1 MGFARIP
8 HCRIIPLNKFTKA
21 TKAVAHFSPQ
31 QKGHP
36 MHLRHLAAALTLAI
50 SSAYA
55 APQSWLQQ
63 NLPPQT
69 TAYLRL
75 PNLWFLEN
83 HKLAASAAYQND
95 AYRAQT
101 SAVRSALIQ
110 RLITLLPEEAR
121 APLQNLQQ
129 HLDAPLEIAL
139 IQDKNELN
147 LLIAA
152 SAAFPDEQTLQQTLA
167 QTFPAPWKVS
177 AGSIEQRGAPTIA
190 YRYDS
195 STQRLLLSTGLV
207 KNPADNL
214 KYLAEDGGD
223 APFAKLQERL
233 DPSADGFYL
242 WLDPQNPLL
251 QQKLREYKPL
261 LEKLGIDRAEQ
272 LALAWSVQNERP
284 RLQISLIQPDNAPLN
299 LPQATT
305 DALKLPYQGDISALA
320 ALTLPN
326 DTQIDGL
333 ADSSGKIKQT
343 LQQALGIS
351 ADDLAALGTIHYLAD
366 DNGSYLVL
374 PQSTKAALDAL
385 LTKLQ
390 DRGILNKR
398 ETLQDGIEHLAFT
411 SLAAQGAKLSEQDNV
426 FKKSADT
433 AFNTLM
439 SQLQNHYYLRA
450 EGDYLLISDL
460 PQPLLARKNLAAD
473 APTIADWLAKEHLDI
488 QHSNYAYI
496 QNQRHLSRD
505 SYYNSLK
512 RLQAYADLAQSPL
525 DIMALPDASQLPA
538 SGAVALRLHGRPP
551 EHGGQQ
557 HHHCH
562 LRHPLRHRTAGL
574 QRLHRPRPYPKRPQR
589 RRAAED
595 RNRRHAGPRQKNQ
608 REKIQNG
615 RQKPARR
622 SKRRHPGHPAKRQPL
637 RRQNHHS
644 ALRPREQTMAMP
656 NRHCQTLPATELPLT

>member
-1 MGFARIP
+1 M
-8 HCRIIPLNKFTKA
+8 K
-21 TKAVAHFSPQ
+21 
-31 QKGHP
+31 
-36 MHLRHLAAALTLAI
+36 LRHIAAALTLAI

-69 TAYLRL
+69 AAYLRL

-83 HKLAASAAYQND
+83 HKLAASTAYQND

-177 AGSIEQRGAPTIA
+177 ADRIEQRGAPTIA

-207 KNPADNL
+207 KNPADSL

-223 APFAKLQERL
+223 APFSALQTRL
-233 DPSADGFYL
+233 DPEADGFYL

-261 LEKLGIDRAEQ
+261 LEKLGIDHAEQ

-284 RLQISLIQPDNAPLN
+284 RLQISLVQPDNAPLN

-326 DTQIDGL
+326 DAQIDGL
-333 ADSSGKIKQT
+333 ADSHGKIKQT

-374 PQSTKAALDAL
+374 PQSAKPALEAL

-390 DRGILNKR
+390 GRGILNKR

-411 SLAAQGAKLSEQDNV
+411 SLAAQGAKHSEQDNV
-426 FKKSADT
+426 FKKTADT

-538 SGAVALRLHGRPP
+538 SGAVALRLHGD
-551 EHGGQQ
+551 G
-557 HHHCH
+557 
-562 LRHPLRHRTAGL
+562 
-574 QRLHRPRPYPKRPQR
+574 
-589 RRAAED
+589 
-595 RNRRHAGPRQKNQ
+595 KNPTLTLDL
-608 REKIQNG
+608 QNG
-615 RQKPARR
+615 ADDLLSMAGSSTTIATFGILSAIALPAYQDYVTR
-622 SKRRHPGHPAKRQPL
+622 SHIQTGLNVAEPLKKEIAATLDQGKKIDAKKYKTADKNLRVEANGDIQVTLQNASRFDGKTITLHYDRASKQWQCQTDIAKRY
-637 RRQNHHS
+637 
-644 ALRPREQTMAMP
+644 
-656 NRHCQTLPATELPLT
+656 LPQSCR

>member
-1 MGFARIP
+1 
-8 HCRIIPLNKFTKA
+8 
-21 TKAVAHFSPQ
+21 
-31 QKGHP
+31 
-36 MHLRHLAAALTLAI
+36 MHLRHLAAALTLAL
-50 SSAYA
+50 STAYA
-55 APQSWLQQ
+55 TPQSWLHQ

-101 SAVRSALIQ
+101 ATVRSALIQ
-110 RLITLLPEEAR
+110 RLLTLLPEEAR

-152 SAAFPDEQTLQQTLA
+152 SAQFADGQALQQTLA
-167 QTFPAPWKVS
+167 QTFRAPWQVS
-177 AGSIEQRGAPTIA
+177 ADRIEQRGAPPIA
-190 YRYDS
+190 YRYDAAN
-195 STQRLLLSTGLV
+195 QRLLLSSGLV
-207 KNPADNL
+207 KNPADSL

-223 APFAKLQERL
+223 APFSALQTRL
-233 DPSADGFYL
+233 DPEADGFYL

-284 RLQISLIQPDNAPLN
+284 RLQISLVQPDNAPLN

-326 DTQIDGL
+326 DAQIDGL

-374 PQSTKAALDAL
+374 PQSAKPALEAL

-390 DRGILNKR
+390 GRGILNKR
-398 ETLQDGIEHLAFT
+398 ETLQDDIEHLAFT
-411 SLAAQGAKLSEQDNV
+411 SLAAQGAKLSEQENV
-426 FKKSADT
+426 FKKNADT

-538 SGAVALRLHGRPP
+538 SGAVALRLHGDGKNPTLTLDLQN
-551 EHGGQQ
+551 GADD
-557 HHHCH
+557 
-562 LRHPLRHRTAGL
+562 LLSMAGSSTTIATFGIL
-574 QRLHRPRPYPKRPQR
+574 SAIALPAYQDYTIRVH
-589 RRAAED
+589 
-595 RNRRHAGPRQKNQ
+595 
-608 REKIQNG
+608 IQNG
-615 RQKPARR
+615 LNVAEPLKTEIAATLEQGKKINAKKYKTADKNLRVEANGDIQVTLQNASRFDGQTITLHYDR
-622 SKRRHPGHPAKRQPL
+622 ASKKWQ
-637 RRQNHHS
+637 
-644 ALRPREQTMAMP
+644 
-656 NRHCQTLPATELPLT
+656 CQTVIAPRYLPQQCR

>member
-1 MGFARIP
+1 
-8 HCRIIPLNKFTKA
+8 
-21 TKAVAHFSPQ
+21 
-31 QKGHP
+31 
-36 MHLRHLAAALTLAI
+36 MHLRHLAAACALTL
-50 SSAYA
+50 STAYA
-55 APQSWLQQ
+55 APQSWLHQ

-69 TAYLRL
+69 AAYLRL

-101 SAVRSALIQ
+101 ATVRSALIQ
-110 RLITLLPEEAR
+110 RLLTLLPEEAR

-139 IQDKNELN
+139 VQDKNELN

-152 SAAFPDEQTLQQTLA
+152 SAQFADGQALQQTLA
-167 QTFPAPWKVS
+167 QTFRAPWQVS
-177 AGSIEQRGAPTIA
+177 ADRIEQRGAPPIA
-190 YRYDS
+190 YRYDAAN
-195 STQRLLLSTGLV
+195 QRLLLSSGLV
-207 KNPADNL
+207 KNPADSL

-223 APFAKLQERL
+223 APFSALQTRL
-233 DPSADGFYL
+233 DPEADGFYL

-284 RLQISLIQPDNAPLN
+284 RLQISLVQPDNAPLN

-326 DTQIDGL
+326 DAQIDGL

-374 PQSTKAALDAL
+374 PQSAKPALEAL

-390 DRGILNKR
+390 GRGILNKR
-398 ETLQDGIEHLAFT
+398 ETLQDDIEHLAFT
-411 SLAAQGAKLSEQDNV
+411 SLAAQGAKLSEQENV
-426 FKKSADT
+426 FKKNADT

-538 SGAVALRLHGRPP
+538 SGAVALRLHGDGKNPTLTLDLQN
-551 EHGGQQ
+551 GADD
-557 HHHCH
+557 
-562 LRHPLRHRTAGL
+562 LLSMAGSSTTIATFGIL
-574 QRLHRPRPYPKRPQR
+574 SAIALPAYQDYTIRVH
-589 RRAAED
+589 
-595 RNRRHAGPRQKNQ
+595 
-608 REKIQNG
+608 IQNG
-615 RQKPARR
+615 LNVAEPLKTEIAATLEQGKKINAKKYKTADKNLRVEANGDIQVTLQNASRFNGATITLHYDR
-622 SKRRHPGHPAKRQPL
+622 ASKKWQ
-637 RRQNHHS
+637 
-644 ALRPREQTMAMP
+644 
-656 NRHCQTLPATELPLT
+656 CQTVIAPRYLPQQCR

>member
-1 MGFARIP
+1 M
-8 HCRIIPLNKFTKA
+8 K
-21 TKAVAHFSPQ
+21 
-31 QKGHP
+31 
-36 MHLRHLAAALTLAI
+36 LRHIAAALTLAI

-95 AYRAQT
+95 AYHAQT

-167 QTFPAPWKVS
+167 QTFPAPWKIS
-177 AGSIEQRGAPTIA
+177 AGSIEQRGAPPIA
-190 YRYDS
+190 YRYDNS
-195 STQRLLLSTGLV
+195 AQRLLFSTGLV
-207 KNPADNL
+207 KDPATSL

-233 DPSADGFYL
+233 DPSADGLYL

-284 RLQISLIQPDNAPLN
+284 RLQISLVQPDNAPLN

-320 ALTLPN
+320 AFTLPN
-326 DTQIDGL
+326 DAQIDGL

-374 PQSTKAALDAL
+374 PQSAKPALEAL
-385 LTKLQ
+385 LNKLQ
-390 DRGILNKR
+390 GRGILNKR

-411 SLAAQGAKLSEQDNV
+411 SLAAQGAKISEQENV
-426 FKKSADT
+426 FKKTADT

-473 APTIADWLAKEHLDI
+473 APTVADWLAKEHLDI

-496 QNQRHLSRD
+496 QNQRHLGRD
-505 SYYNSLK
+505 SYYNGLK

-538 SGAVALRLHGRPP
+538 SGAIALRLHGD
-551 EHGGQQ
+551 G
-557 HHHCH
+557 
-562 LRHPLRHRTAGL
+562 
-574 QRLHRPRPYPKRPQR
+574 
-589 RRAAED
+589 
-595 RNRRHAGPRQKNQ
+595 KNPTLTLDL
-608 REKIQNG
+608 QNG
-615 RQKPARR
+615 ADDLLSMAGSSTTIATLGILSAIALPAYQDYITR
-622 SKRRHPGHPAKRQPL
+622 SHIQTGLNVAEPLKTEIAATLDQGKKINAKKYKTADKNLRVEANGDIQVTLQNANRFDGKTITLHYDRASKQWQCQTDIAKRY
-637 RRQNHHS
+637 
-644 ALRPREQTMAMP
+644 
-656 NRHCQTLPATELPLT
+656 LPQSCR

>member
-1 MGFARIP
+1 
-8 HCRIIPLNKFTKA
+8 
-21 TKAVAHFSPQ
+21 
-31 QKGHP
+31 

-538 SGAVALRLHGRPP
+538 SGAVALRLRGD
-551 EHGGQQ
+551 G
-557 HHHCH
+557 
-562 LRHPLRHRTAGL
+562 
-574 QRLHRPRPYPKRPQR
+574 
-589 RRAAED
+589 
-595 RNRRHAGPRQKNQ
+595 KNPTLTLDL
-608 REKIQNG
+608 QNG
-615 RQKPARR
+615 IDDLLNLANGTATIASIGILSAIALPAYQDYTIRARIAQNLAPAR
-622 SKRRHPGHPAKRQPL
+622 PL
-637 RRQNHHS
+637 QQDLADALDKGKKINTKNYPSPDKNIRVENSGDIRITLQNTERYNGATLTLHYD
-644 ALRPREQTMAMP
+644 RTNKQWQ
-656 NRHCQTLPATELPLT
+656 CQTIIPPRLLPQNCR

>member
-1 MGFARIP
+1 M
-8 HCRIIPLNKFTKA
+8 K
-21 TKAVAHFSPQ
+21 
-31 QKGHP
+31 
-36 MHLRHLAAALTLAI
+36 LRHIAAALTLAI
-50 SSAYA
+50 SSAHA
-55 APQSWLQQ
+55 APTSWLQQ

-167 QTFPAPWKVS
+167 QTFPAPWKIS
-177 AGSIEQRGAPTIA
+177 AGSIEQRGAPPIA

-195 STQRLLLSTGLV
+195 SAQRLLFSTGLV
-207 KNPADNL
+207 KDPATSL

-233 DPSADGFYL
+233 DPSADGLYL

-261 LEKLGIDRAEQ
+261 LEKLGIDRAKQ
-272 LALAWSVQNERP
+272 LALAWSVNDERP

-320 ALTLPN
+320 AFTLPN
-326 DTQIDGL
+326 DAQIDGL

-374 PQSTKAALDAL
+374 PQSAKPALEAL
-385 LTKLQ
+385 LNKLQ
-390 DRGILNKR
+390 GRGILNKR

-411 SLAAQGAKLSEQDNV
+411 SLAAQGAKISEQENV
-426 FKKSADT
+426 FKKTADT

-473 APTIADWLAKEHLDI
+473 APTVADWLAKEHLDI

-525 DIMALPDASQLPA
+525 DIMALPDARQLPA
-538 SGAVALRLHGRPP
+538 SGAVALHLHGD
-551 EHGGQQ
+551 G
-557 HHHCH
+557 
-562 LRHPLRHRTAGL
+562 
-574 QRLHRPRPYPKRPQR
+574 
-589 RRAAED
+589 
-595 RNRRHAGPRQKNQ
+595 KNPTLTLDL
-608 REKIQNG
+608 QNG
-615 RQKPARR
+615 ADDLLSMAGSSTTIATFGILSAIALPAYQDYITR
-622 SKRRHPGHPAKRQPL
+622 SHIQTGLNVAEPLKTEIAATLEQGKKINAKKYKTADKNLRVEANGDIQVTLQNASRFNGKTITLHYDRASKQWQCQTDIAKRY
-637 RRQNHHS
+637 
-644 ALRPREQTMAMP
+644 
-656 NRHCQTLPATELPLT
+656 LPQSCR

>member
-1 MGFARIP
+1 
-8 HCRIIPLNKFTKA
+8 
-21 TKAVAHFSPQ
+21 
-31 QKGHP
+31 
-36 MHLRHLAAALTLAI
+36 MHLRHLAAALTLAL
-50 SSAYA
+50 SSAHA

-101 SAVRSALIQ
+101 ATVRSALIQ
-110 RLITLLPEEAR
+110 RLLTLLPEEAR

-152 SAAFPDEQTLQQTLA
+152 SAQFADGQALQQTLA
-167 QTFPAPWKVS
+167 QTFRAPWQVS
-177 AGSIEQRGAPTIA
+177 ADRIEQRGAPPIA
-190 YRYDS
+190 YRYDAAN
-195 STQRLLLSTGLV
+195 QRLLLSSGLV
-207 KNPADNL
+207 KNPADSL

-223 APFAKLQERL
+223 APFAKLQECL
-233 DPSADGFYL
+233 DPEADGLYL
-242 WLDPQNPLL
+242 WLDPQNPLI
-251 QQKLREYKPL
+251 QQQIRDYKPL

-284 RLQISLIQPDNAPLN
+284 RLQISLVQPDNAPLN

-320 ALTLPN
+320 ALTLPS
-326 DTQIDGL
+326 DAQIDGL

-374 PQSTKAALDAL
+374 SQSAKPALEAL

-390 DRGILNKR
+390 GRGILNKR

-411 SLAAQGAKLSEQDNV
+411 SLAAQGAKISEQDNV
-426 FKKSADT
+426 FKKPTDT

-439 SQLQNHYYLRA
+439 SQLQNHYYLRT

-460 PQPLLARKNLAAD
+460 PQPLLARKNLAA

-488 QHSNYAYI
+488 QNSSYAYI

-538 SGAVALRLHGRPP
+538 SGAVALRLQGD
-551 EHGGQQ
+551 G
-557 HHHCH
+557 
-562 LRHPLRHRTAGL
+562 
-574 QRLHRPRPYPKRPQR
+574 
-589 RRAAED
+589 
-595 RNRRHAGPRQKNQ
+595 KNPTLTLDL
-608 REKIQNG
+608 QNG
-615 RQKPARR
+615 ADDLLSMAGSSTTIATFGIVSAIALPAYQDYTIRARIAQNLAPARPLQQDLADALDKGKKINTKNYPSPDKNIR
-622 SKRRHPGHPAKRQPL
+622 VENSGDIRITLQNASRFNGATLTLHYDRASKKWQ
-637 RRQNHHS
+637 
-644 ALRPREQTMAMP
+644 
-656 NRHCQTLPATELPLT
+656 CQTVIAPRYLPQQCR

>member
-1 MGFARIP
+1 M
-8 HCRIIPLNKFTKA
+8 K
-21 TKAVAHFSPQ
+21 
-31 QKGHP
+31 
-36 MHLRHLAAALTLAI
+36 LRHIAAALTLAI
-50 SSAYA
+50 SSAHA
-55 APQSWLQQ
+55 APTSWLQQ

-167 QTFPAPWKVS
+167 QTFPAPWKIS
-177 AGSIEQRGAPTIA
+177 AGSIEQRGAPPIA

-195 STQRLLLSTGLV
+195 SAQRLLFSTGLV
-207 KNPADNL
+207 KNPADSL
-214 KYLAEDGGD
+214 KYLNEDGGD
-223 APFAKLQERL
+223 APFSALQTRL
-233 DPSADGFYL
+233 DPEADGFYL

-261 LEKLGIDRAEQ
+261 LEKLGIDHAEQ

-284 RLQISLIQPDNAPLN
+284 RLQISLVQPDNAPLN

-326 DTQIDGL
+326 DAQIDGL

-374 PQSTKAALDAL
+374 PQSAKPALEAL

-390 DRGILNKR
+390 DRSILNKR

-426 FKKSADT
+426 FKKPADT

-538 SGAVALRLHGRPP
+538 SGAVALHLHGD
-551 EHGGQQ
+551 G
-557 HHHCH
+557 
-562 LRHPLRHRTAGL
+562 
-574 QRLHRPRPYPKRPQR
+574 
-589 RRAAED
+589 
-595 RNRRHAGPRQKNQ
+595 KNPTLTLDL
-608 REKIQNG
+608 QNG
-615 RQKPARR
+615 ADDLLSMVGSSTTIATFGILSAIALPAYQDYTIR
-622 SKRRHPGHPAKRQPL
+622 SRIAQNLLPASALQHDLAAALAAGKKIDAKKYKTADKNLRVEANGDIQVTLQNANRFDGKTITLHYDRASKQWQCQTDIAKRY
-637 RRQNHHS
+637 
-644 ALRPREQTMAMP
+644 
-656 NRHCQTLPATELPLT
+656 LPQSCR

>member
-1 MGFARIP
+1 
-8 HCRIIPLNKFTKA
+8 
-21 TKAVAHFSPQ
+21 
-31 QKGHP
+31 
-36 MHLRHLAAALTLAI
+36 MHLRHLAAALTLAL
-50 SSAYA
+50 SSAHA
-55 APQSWLQQ
+55 APTSWLQQ

-69 TAYLRL
+69 AAYLRL

-101 SAVRSALIQ
+101 TTVRSALIQ
-110 RLITLLPEEAR
+110 RLLTLLPEEAR

-152 SAAFPDEQTLQQTLA
+152 SAQFADGQALQQTLA
-167 QTFPAPWKVS
+167 QTFRAPWQVS
-177 AGSIEQRGAPTIA
+177 ADRIEQRGAPPIA
-190 YRYDS
+190 YRYDAAN
-195 STQRLLLSTGLV
+195 QRLLLSSGLV
-207 KNPADNL
+207 KNPADSL

-223 APFAKLQERL
+223 APFTALQSRL
-233 DPSADGFYL
+233 DPSADGLYL
-242 WLDPQNPLL
+242 WLDPQNPLI
-251 QQKLREYKPL
+251 QQQIRDYKPL
-261 LEKLGIDRAEQ
+261 LEKLGIDHAEQ

-284 RLQISLIQPDNAPLN
+284 RLQISLVQPDNAPLN

-326 DTQIDGL
+326 DAQIDGL

-374 PQSTKAALDAL
+374 PQSAKPALEAL

-439 SQLQNHYYLRA
+439 SQLQNHYYLRI

-473 APTIADWLAKEHLDI
+473 APTVADWLAKEHLDI
-488 QHSNYAYI
+488 QNSSYAYI

-538 SGAVALRLHGRPP
+538 SGAVALRLHGDGKNPTLTLDLQN
-551 EHGGQQ
+551 GADD
-557 HHHCH
+557 
-562 LRHPLRHRTAGL
+562 LLSMAGSSTTIATFGIL
-574 QRLHRPRPYPKRPQR
+574 SAIALPAYQDYTIRVH
-589 RRAAED
+589 
-595 RNRRHAGPRQKNQ
+595 
-608 REKIQNG
+608 IQNG
-615 RQKPARR
+615 LNVAEPLKTEIAATLEQGKKINAKKYKTADKNLRVEANGDIQVTLQNASRFDGQTITLHYDR
-622 SKRRHPGHPAKRQPL
+622 ASKKWQ
-637 RRQNHHS
+637 
-644 ALRPREQTMAMP
+644 
-656 NRHCQTLPATELPLT
+656 CQTVIAPRYLPQQCR

>member
-1 MGFARIP
+1 
-8 HCRIIPLNKFTKA
+8 
-21 TKAVAHFSPQ
+21 
-31 QKGHP
+31 

-152 SAAFPDEQTLQQTLA
+152 SAQFADGQALQQTLA
-167 QTFPAPWKVS
+167 QTFRAPWQVS
-177 AGSIEQRGAPTIA
+177 ADRIEQRGAPPIA
-190 YRYDS
+190 YRYDAAN
-195 STQRLLLSTGLV
+195 QRLLLSSGLV
-207 KNPADNL
+207 KNPADSL

-223 APFAKLQERL
+223 APFTALQSRL
-233 DPSADGFYL
+233 DPSADGLYL
-242 WLDPQNPLL
+242 WLDPQNPLI
-251 QQKLREYKPL
+251 QQQIRDYKPL
-261 LEKLGIDRAEQ
+261 LEKLGIDHAEQ

-284 RLQISLIQPDNAPLN
+284 RLQISLVQPDNAQLN

-320 ALTLPN
+320 ALTLPS
-326 DTQIDGL
+326 DAQIDGL

-374 PQSTKAALDAL
+374 PQSAKPALEAL

-390 DRGILNKR
+390 GRGILNKR

-411 SLAAQGAKLSEQDNV
+411 SLAAQGAKHSEQDNV
-426 FKKSADT
+426 FKKTADT

-439 SQLQNHYYLRA
+439 SQLQNHYYLRI

-538 SGAVALRLHGRPP
+538 SGAVALRLQGD
-551 EHGGQQ
+551 G
-557 HHHCH
+557 
-562 LRHPLRHRTAGL
+562 
-574 QRLHRPRPYPKRPQR
+574 
-589 RRAAED
+589 
-595 RNRRHAGPRQKNQ
+595 KNPTLTLDL
-608 REKIQNG
+608 QNG
-615 RQKPARR
+615 ADDLLSIAGSSTTIATFGIVSAIALLAYQDYTIRSRIAQNILPA
-622 SKRRHPGHPAKRQPL
+622 
-637 RRQNHHS
+637 S
-644 ALRPREQTMAMP
+644 ALQHDLAAALAAGKKINPKNYPSPGKNIHVETSGDIRITLENAERYNGATITLHYDRASKKWQ
-656 NRHCQTLPATELPLT
+656 CQTVIAPRYLPQQCR

>member
-1 MGFARIP
+1 M
-8 HCRIIPLNKFTKA
+8 K
-21 TKAVAHFSPQ
+21 
-31 QKGHP
+31 
-36 MHLRHLAAALTLAI
+36 LRHLAAALTLAI
-50 SSAYA
+50 STAYA
-55 APQSWLQQ
+55 TPQSWLHQ

-101 SAVRSALIQ
+101 ATVRSALIQ
-110 RLITLLPEEAR
+110 RLLTLLPEEAR

-139 IQDKNELN
+139 VQDKNELN

-152 SAAFPDEQTLQQTLA
+152 SAQFADGQALQQTLA
-167 QTFPAPWKVS
+167 QTFRAPWQVS
-177 AGSIEQRGAPTIA
+177 ADRIEQRGAPPIA
-190 YRYDS
+190 YRYDAAN
-195 STQRLLLSTGLV
+195 QRLLLSSGLV
-207 KNPADNL
+207 KNPADSL

-223 APFAKLQERL
+223 APFSALQTRL
-233 DPSADGFYL
+233 DPEADGFYL

-284 RLQISLIQPDNAPLN
+284 RLQISLVQPDNAPLN

-326 DTQIDGL
+326 DAQIDGL

-374 PQSTKAALDAL
+374 PQSAKPALEAL

-390 DRGILNKR
+390 GRGILKKR
-398 ETLQDGIEHLAFT
+398 ETLQD
-411 SLAAQGAKLSEQDNV
+411 
-426 FKKSADT
+426 
-433 AFNTLM
+433 
-439 SQLQNHYYLRA
+439 
-450 EGDYLLISDL
+450 
-460 PQPLLARKNLAAD
+460 
-473 APTIADWLAKEHLDI
+473 DI
-488 QHSNYAYI
+488 
-496 QNQRHLSRD
+496 
-505 SYYNSLK
+505 
-512 RLQAYADLAQSPL
+512 
-525 DIMALPDASQLPA
+525 
-538 SGAVALRLHGRPP
+538 
-551 EHGGQQ
+551 
-557 HHHCH
+557 
-562 LRHPLRHRTAGL
+562 
-574 QRLHRPRPYPKRPQR
+574 
-589 RRAAED
+589 
-595 RNRRHAGPRQKNQ
+595 
-608 REKIQNG
+608 
-615 RQKPARR
+615 
-622 SKRRHPGHPAKRQPL
+622 
-637 RRQNHHS
+637 
-644 ALRPREQTMAMP
+644 
-656 NRHCQTLPATELPLT
+656 

>member
-1 MGFARIP
+1 
-8 HCRIIPLNKFTKA
+8 
-21 TKAVAHFSPQ
+21 
-31 QKGHP
+31 
-36 MHLRHLAAALTLAI
+36 MHLRHLAAALTLAL
-50 SSAYA
+50 SSAHA

-101 SAVRSALIQ
+101 ATVRSALIQ
-110 RLITLLPEEAR
+110 RLLTLLPEEAR

-152 SAAFPDEQTLQQTLA
+152 SAQFADGQALQQTLA
-167 QTFPAPWKVS
+167 QTFRAPWQVS
-177 AGSIEQRGAPTIA
+177 ADRIEQRGAPPIA
-190 YRYDS
+190 YRYDAAN
-195 STQRLLLSTGLV
+195 QRLLLSSGLV
-207 KNPADNL
+207 KNPADSL

-223 APFAKLQERL
+223 APFAKLQECL
-233 DPSADGFYL
+233 DPEADGLYL
-242 WLDPQNPLL
+242 WLDPQNPLI
-251 QQKLREYKPL
+251 QQQIRDYKPL

-284 RLQISLIQPDNAPLN
+284 RLQISLVQPDNAPLN

-320 ALTLPN
+320 ALTLPS
-326 DTQIDGL
+326 DAQIDGL

-374 PQSTKAALDAL
+374 SQSAKPALEAL

-390 DRGILNKR
+390 GRGILNKR

-411 SLAAQGAKLSEQDNV
+411 SLAAQGAKISEQDNV
-426 FKKSADT
+426 FKKPTDT

-439 SQLQNHYYLRA
+439 SQLQNHYYLRT

-460 PQPLLARKNLAAD
+460 PQPLLARKNLAA

-488 QHSNYAYI
+488 QNSSYAYI

-538 SGAVALRLHGRPP
+538 SGAVALRLRGD
-551 EHGGQQ
+551 G
-557 HHHCH
+557 
-562 LRHPLRHRTAGL
+562 
-574 QRLHRPRPYPKRPQR
+574 
-589 RRAAED
+589 
-595 RNRRHAGPRQKNQ
+595 KNPTLTLDL
-608 REKIQNG
+608 QNG
-615 RQKPARR
+615 IDDLLNLANGTATIASIGILSAIALPAYQDYTIRARIAQNLAPARPLQQDLADALDKGKKINTKNYPSPDKNIR
-622 SKRRHPGHPAKRQPL
+622 VENSGDIRITLQNASRFNGATLTLHYDRASKKWQ
-637 RRQNHHS
+637 
-644 ALRPREQTMAMP
+644 
-656 NRHCQTLPATELPLT
+656 CQTVIAPRYLPQQCR

>member
-1 MGFARIP
+1 
-8 HCRIIPLNKFTKA
+8 
-21 TKAVAHFSPQ
+21 
-31 QKGHP
+31 
-36 MHLRHLAAALTLAI
+36 MHLRHLAAALTLAL
-50 SSAYA
+50 STAYA
-55 APQSWLQQ
+55 TPQSWLHQ

-101 SAVRSALIQ
+101 ATVRSALIQ
-110 RLITLLPEEAR
+110 RLLTLLPEEAR

-139 IQDKNELN
+139 VQDKNELN

-152 SAAFPDEQTLQQTLA
+152 SAQFADGQALQQTLA
-167 QTFPAPWKVS
+167 QTFRAPWQVS
-177 AGSIEQRGAPTIA
+177 ADRIEQRGAPPIA
-190 YRYDS
+190 YRYDAAN
-195 STQRLLLSTGLV
+195 QRLLLSSGLV
-207 KNPADNL
+207 KNPADSL

-223 APFAKLQERL
+223 APFTALQSRL
-233 DPSADGFYL
+233 DPEADGLYL

-251 QQKLREYKPL
+251 QQKLREYKQL
-261 LEKLGIDRAEQ
+261 LEKLGIDHAEQ

-284 RLQISLIQPDNAPLN
+284 RLQISLVQPDNAPLN

-326 DTQIDGL
+326 DAQIDGL

-374 PQSTKAALDAL
+374 PQSAKPALEAL

-390 DRGILNKR
+390 GRGILNKR
-398 ETLQDGIEHLAFT
+398 ETLQDDIEHLAFT

-488 QHSNYAYI
+488 QNSSYAYI

-538 SGAVALRLHGRPP
+538 SGAVALRLQGDGKNPTLTLDLQN
-551 EHGGQQ
+551 GVDD
-557 HHHCH
+557 
-562 LRHPLRHRTAGL
+562 LLSMAGSSTTIATFGIL
-574 QRLHRPRPYPKRPQR
+574 SAIALPAYDDYTIRVH
-589 RRAAED
+589 
-595 RNRRHAGPRQKNQ
+595 
-608 REKIQNG
+608 IQNG
-615 RQKPARR
+615 LNVAEPLKTEIAATLEQGKKINAKKYKMADKNLRVEANGDIQVTLQNASRFDGQTITLHYDR
-622 SKRRHPGHPAKRQPL
+622 ASKKWQ
-637 RRQNHHS
+637 
-644 ALRPREQTMAMP
+644 
-656 NRHCQTLPATELPLT
+656 CQTVIAPRYLPQQCR

>member
-1 MGFARIP
+1 
-8 HCRIIPLNKFTKA
+8 
-21 TKAVAHFSPQ
+21 
-31 QKGHP
+31 

-152 SAAFPDEQTLQQTLA
+152 SAQFADGQALQQTLA
-167 QTFPAPWKVS
+167 QTFRAPWQVS
-177 AGSIEQRGAPTIA
+177 ADRIEQRGEPPIA
-190 YRYDS
+190 YRYDAAN
-195 STQRLLLSTGLV
+195 QRLLLSSGLV
-207 KNPADNL
+207 KNPADSL

-223 APFAKLQERL
+223 APFTALQSRL
-233 DPSADGFYL
+233 DPSADGLYL
-242 WLDPQNPLL
+242 WLDPQNPLI
-251 QQKLREYKPL
+251 QQQIRDYKPL
-261 LEKLGIDRAEQ
+261 LEKLGIDHAEQ

-284 RLQISLIQPDNAPLN
+284 RLQISLVQPDNAQLN

-326 DTQIDGL
+326 DAQIDGL

-343 LQQALGIS
+343 LQQTLGIS
-351 ADDLAALGTIHYLAD
+351 ADDLAALGTLYYLAD

-374 PQSTKAALDAL
+374 PQSAKPALEAL

-390 DRGILNKR
+390 DRDLLNKR

-426 FKKSADT
+426 FKKPADT

-439 SQLQNHYYLRA
+439 SQLQNHYYLRI

-538 SGAVALRLHGRPP
+538 SGAVALRLQGD
-551 EHGGQQ
+551 G
-557 HHHCH
+557 
-562 LRHPLRHRTAGL
+562 
-574 QRLHRPRPYPKRPQR
+574 
-589 RRAAED
+589 
-595 RNRRHAGPRQKNQ
+595 KNPTLTLDL
-608 REKIQNG
+608 QNG
-615 RQKPARR
+615 ADDLLSIAGSSTTIATFGIVSAIALLAYQDYTIRSRIAQNILPA
-622 SKRRHPGHPAKRQPL
+622 
-637 RRQNHHS
+637 S
-644 ALRPREQTMAMP
+644 ALQHDLAAALAAGKKINPKNYPSPGKNIHVETSGDIRITLENAERYNGATITLHYDRASKKWQ
-656 NRHCQTLPATELPLT
+656 CQTVIAPRYLPQQCR

>member
-1 MGFARIP
+1 
-8 HCRIIPLNKFTKA
+8 
-21 TKAVAHFSPQ
+21 
-31 QKGHP
+31 
-36 MHLRHLAAALTLAI
+36 MHLRHLAAALTLALGT
-50 SSAYA
+50 AHA
-55 APQSWLQQ
+55 APQSWLHQ

-69 TAYLRL
+69 AAYLRL
-75 PNLWFLEN
+75 PNAWFLEN
-83 HKLAASAAYQND
+83 HKLAASTAYQND

-139 IQDKNELN
+139 VQDKNELN

-152 SAAFPDEQTLQQTLA
+152 SAQFADGQALQQTLA
-167 QTFPAPWKVS
+167 QTFRAPWQVS
-177 AGSIEQRGAPTIA
+177 ADRIEQRGAPPIA
-190 YRYDS
+190 YRYDAAN
-195 STQRLLLSTGLV
+195 QRLLLSSGLV
-207 KNPADNL
+207 KNPADSL

-223 APFAKLQERL
+223 APFSALQTRL
-233 DPSADGFYL
+233 DPEADGFYL

-284 RLQISLIQPDNAPLN
+284 RLQISLVQPDNAPLN

-326 DTQIDGL
+326 DAQIDGL

-374 PQSTKAALDAL
+374 AQSAKPALEAL
-385 LTKLQ
+385 LNKLQ
-390 DRGILNKR
+390 GRGILNKR
-398 ETLQDGIEHLAFT
+398 ETLQDSIEHLAFT
-411 SLAAQGAKLSEQDNV
+411 SLAAQGAKLSEQDNI
-426 FKKSADT
+426 FKKNADT

-538 SGAVALRLHGRPP
+538 SGAVALRLHGDGKNPTLTLDLQN
-551 EHGGQQ
+551 GADD
-557 HHHCH
+557 
-562 LRHPLRHRTAGL
+562 LLSMAGSSTTIATFGIL
-574 QRLHRPRPYPKRPQR
+574 SAIALPAYQDYTIRVH
-589 RRAAED
+589 
-595 RNRRHAGPRQKNQ
+595 
-608 REKIQNG
+608 IQNG
-615 RQKPARR
+615 LNVAEPLKTEIAATLEQGKKINAKKYKTADKNLRVEANGDIQVTLQNASRFDGQTITLHYDR
-622 SKRRHPGHPAKRQPL
+622 ASKKWQ
-637 RRQNHHS
+637 
-644 ALRPREQTMAMP
+644 
-656 NRHCQTLPATELPLT
+656 CQTVIAPRYLPQQCR